1 MYSGHEV
8 VRISRAVD
16 KVLDHFDGLN
26 AAVYDANWRS
36 QFLSG
41 VMQPLMN
48 VIGNL
53 AYVAVC
59 VFGSVLAING
69 TIEFGVIVSFILY
82 VRLFTTP
89 LTQIAQGMTNLQTAS
104 ASRRTAFSTSSKV
117 KSSATR
123 ATRPRSSTPC
133 AAR

>member
-1 MYSGHEV
+1 
-8 VRISRAVD
+8 
-16 KVLDHFDGLN
+16 
-26 AAVYDANWRS
+26 
-36 QFLSG
+36 
-41 VMQPLMN
+41 MQPLMN

-53 AYVAVC
+53 SYVAVC

-104 ASRRTAFSTSSKV
+104 APRIVFSTSSKV
-117 KSSATR
+117 KSLATR